1 MEKKTKTFVK
11 GAAILGAAG
20 LLVKILGAI
29 YRIPLNNL
37 IGTEGMSYYA
47 VAYPYYSWLLV
58 ISSAGLPAAISKL
71 VSERITKNDYKGAQ
85 NIFRVV
91 FWLLVGI
98 GALTTMIM
106 LIFAKPLAR
115 LSGLYG
121 AYYSFVALAP
131 SLLFVSIMCSYR
143 GYLQGLQQMTGTAL
157 SQVAEQLIKLIAGLV
172 LAKIMLKRGPEFAA
186 QGALLGVTISEIAG
200 LIVIAAFY
208 YIKKANGFGLMINR
222 NDEIFK
228 PESNSSIIRQILVL
242 AIPITLGASIMPLTG
257 IADSAF
263 ILNSLKYS
271 SKAVHWAKQSGIVT
285 EFDTTSYLVESWAKS
300 AYSIF
305 RSYVTTIINMPAV
318 LTSALAMS
326 LVPAISSYIASKK
339 IKSAKKAATTAMKLS
354 MLIGAPCAVG
364 LFVLAEPILLLLY
377 SSSLDNAGK
386 VAMAASIMQISSIGV
401 LFLSVVQALTGVIQ
415 GMGRPIIPVKNLLI
429 GGILKVIS
437 MLILMQFFNI
447 YGAAL
452 STVICYAVAAIL
464 DTAWLIRKMRLSIN
478 FFDVFAKPMIASI
491 TMGIYAAFVYNVL
504 GCSKIA
510 TLLAIMVGVG
520 VYAVLLIL
528 MRMLDEVDLEFIPGG
543 NRIAPLFRIQMNN
556 THEES
561 KRSAE

>member
-1 MEKKTKTFVK
+1 
-11 GAAILGAAG
+11 
-20 LLVKILGAI
+20 
-29 YRIPLNNL
+29 
-37 IGTEGMSYYA
+37 
-47 VAYPYYSWLLV
+47 
-58 ISSAGLPAAISKL
+58 
-71 VSERITKNDYKGAQ
+71 
-85 NIFRVV
+85 
-91 FWLLVGI
+91 
-98 GALTTMIM
+98 
-106 LIFAKPLAR
+106 
-115 LSGLYG
+115 
-121 AYYSFVALAP
+121 
-131 SLLFVSIMCSYR
+131 
-143 GYLQGLQQMTGTAL
+143 MTGTAL

-172 LAKIMLKRGPEFAA
+172 LTKIMLKRGPEFAA

-208 YIKKANGFGLMINR
+208 YIKKANGFGLMLNR